1 MPHSFLF
8 GHLWTIAKISIKN
21 KVPPDVHSQNTPKL
35 PIKEYPEIRK
45 AGAFYMDVWP
55 VSQPLLVVFDPEMM
69 AQFTQDQSQLKH
81 PWELL
86 EFRPF
91 TGNQDLVTTEGREW
105 KTYRAIF
112 NPGFSAR
119 NLLSLIPSFV
129 EEALVFRKRL
139 GEAAAKG
146 DVITLEEYTTSLTVD
161 IIGRAVLGGRLR
173 AQEKPVRLME
183 AMLSQVGW
191 LYFQNDLLKM
201 FNPLKPFYHK
211 FYNRVFR
218 EELMPFI
225 KHTAENYEKIT
236 GPKTILNL
244 ALKSYVSEVDES
256 ARSNIPPAFL
266 DRVVNHVKMFIM
278 AGHDTTAST
287 LAFAYYELSKNRDK
301 LATLREELDAV
312 LGPDTSQAAE
322 RITAD
327 PTLLNQMPYTLGVV
341 KETLRLWPPTG
352 TVRLGEPNMI
362 LRNSET
368 GVQYPAKDFIL
379 FACSAASHRHP
390 DLCKCPWS
398 SALPSRA
405 RQTSAYPVPLP
416 KEDTGMLLFSPFRR
430 LLTPSVPGPEADKF
444 IPERFLVRDEAD
456 PMHPVKNAFRP
467 WEMGPRNCIGQEL
480 ASLELRLILAL
491 TAREFEVET
500 AYPESAPT
508 YQGQQVYQAQ
518 LRNMLTGH
526 ASMGLPV
533 RVRQGRR

>member
-1 MPHSFLF
+1 
-8 GHLWTIAKISIKN
+8 
-21 KVPPDVHSQNTPKL
+21 
-35 PIKEYPEIRK
+35 
-45 AGAFYMDVWP
+45 MDVWP
-55 VSQPLLVVFDPEMM
+55 ASAPVLVVFHPEMM

-86 EFRPF
+86 EFKPF

-129 EEALVFRKRL
+129 EEALVFRRRL

-146 DVITLEEYTTSLTVD
+146 DVITLEKYTTDLTVD

-173 AQEKPVRLME
+173 AQEKPTRLME
-183 AMLSQVGW
+183 VMLSQVGW

-201 FNPLKPFYHK
+201 LNPLKPFYHR

-218 EELMPFI
+218 DEVMPYI
-225 KHTAENYEKIT
+225 KDTAQNYEKIT
-236 GPKTILNL
+236 GPKTIVNL

-287 LAFAYYELSKNRDK
+287 LAFAYYELSKSRDK
-301 LATLREELDAV
+301 LAALRDELDAV
-312 LGPDTSQAAE
+312 LGPDTEHAAE

-327 PTLLNQMPYTLGVV
+327 PALLNQMPYTLGVV

-352 TVRLGEPNMI
+352 TVRIGPPNLF

-368 GVQYPAKDFIL
+368 GVRYPAKDFVL

-390 DLCKCPWS
+390 DLCKHS
-398 SALPSRA
+398 
-405 RQTSAYPVPLP
+405 
-416 KEDTGMLLFSPFRR
+416 
-430 LLTPSVPGPEADKF
+430 
-444 IPERFLVRDEAD
+444 
-456 PMHPVKNAFRP
+456 
-467 WEMGPRNCIGQEL
+467 
-480 ASLELRLILAL
+480 
-491 TAREFEVET
+491 
-500 AYPESAPT
+500 
-508 YQGQQVYQAQ
+508 
-518 LRNMLTGH
+518 
-526 ASMGLPV
+526 
-533 RVRQGRR
+533 